1 MSHSKVNFDALN
13 KLCQEHDA
21 HLSMNA
27 LKRFED
33 GKTQRFVTQRMYV
46 HMHSPLAFRHS
57 YTSALLHGER
67 YDIGKVV
74 AEQRFNACLAA
85 LEAAGFE
92 IVAKLREY
100 SIYDSNVKLDTG
112 WIDRKK
118 LTSSSGGS
126 LTSSGVR

>member
-1 MSHSKVNFDALN
+1 M
-13 KLCQEHDA
+13 
-21 HLSMNA
+21 
-27 LKRFED
+27 
-33 GKTQRFVTQRMYV
+33 
-46 HMHSPLAFRHS
+46 
-57 YTSALLHGER
+57 
-67 YDIGKVV
+67 V
-74 AEQRFNACLAA
+74 AEQRFNACLSA

-118 LTSSSGGS
+118 LTSSQGGS